1 MQVAGASVPSVTG
14 THAPPRAGSAAA
26 AGSPAQRARPRR
38 IQDTTVALAANG
50 GFEAVQMRAVAE
62 RAEVAL
68 GTLYRYFPSK
78 IHLLVAV
85 LAAELEAGAEAVTRR
100 PVPGDTAAERVTSVL
115 DKATESLQREPALAE
130 AMIRAFMFAD
140 ATAAEESRMVAL
152 HVGAMLT
159 RAMRGGGH
167 PDGAAV
173 SEADSNEKDEAGLEQ
188 ERAIVKVLSDVWL
201 SSLVQWV
208 TGRASAADVTSSLQ
222 TAVRLV
228 LR

>member
-1 MQVAGASVPSVTG
+1 VPL
-14 THAPPRAGSAAA
+14 RARIVAAA
-26 AGSPAQRARPRR
+26 AVLTTETGWSEVTMAR
-38 IQDTTVALAANG
+38 L
-50 GFEAVQMRAVAE
+50 
-62 RAEVAL
+62 
-68 GTLYRYFPSK
+68 
-78 IHLLVAV
+78 
-85 LAAELEAGAEAVTRR
+85 
-100 PVPGDTAAERVTSVL
+100 AERVGVSRQTVYNEIGS
-115 DKATESLQREPALAE
+115 KPALAE

-208 TGRASAADVTSSLQ
+208 TGRASAADVSSSLQ
-222 TAVRLV
+222 TAVRLL